1 MKILGQARL
10 FAIHYQFLVFDSA
23 RLVDVEKLAQW
34 NEERSRR
41 GYIAT
46 EHCCF
51 IGTTGHTNDHILE
64 VYMAEGLPE
73 DYTAERIILLPLTVQ
88 SRGVTIGDIL
98 NFEEEPAMTVN
109 IEPGDYGIYCLAYN
123 LGTEPT
129 DEEFE
134 LSDDEFCQLAHI
146 EKYRLV
152 FVKGKVSEARVIQ
165 GSEFRY

>member
-1 MKILGQARL
+1 
-10 FAIHYQFLVFDSA
+10 V
-23 RLVDVEKLAQW
+23 
-34 NEERSRR
+34 
-41 GYIAT
+41 
-46 EHCCF
+46 
-51 IGTTGHTNDHILE
+51 
-64 VYMAEGLPE
+64 
-73 DYTAERIILLPLTVQ
+73 
-88 SRGVTIGDIL
+88 
-98 NFEEEPAMTVN
+98 TVN

-146 EKYRLV
+146 ENYRLV